1 MNRSNDASKTKDG
14 SNRISKPSVLWRDIM
29 IAYAAP
35 ALMAGIGGVMIGDQ
49 ILFIAAFTSI
59 GGTSAVTAWIIGR
72 WLQDWGLHTQ
82 WLNRSHLLV
91 IATIFAFLGVATGLL
106 IALVVTEL
114 SIYAFSQ
121 EIAWLD
127 RVWIDFPL
135 SVTIASTTTV
145 CRWYKAT
152 HKHTSNRSV

>member
-1 MNRSNDASKTKDG
+1 MNRSDDASKTKNG
-14 SNRISKPSVLWRDIM
+14 CNAITKPSVLWRDIM

-35 ALMAGIGGVMIGDQ
+35 ALMAGIGGVVIGDQ

-59 GGTSAVTAWIIGR
+59 GGTSAVTAWFIGR

-91 IATIFAFLGVATGLL
+91 IAMIFAFLGVATGLL

>member
-1 MNRSNDASKTKDG
+1 MNRSDDASKTKDG
-14 SNRISKPSVLWRDIM
+14 SSRRTKPSALWRDIM

-35 ALMAGIGGVMIGDQ
+35 ALMAGVGGMVVGDQ

-91 IATIFAFLGVATGLL
+91 IATVFAILGLAIGLL
-106 IALVVTEL
+106 TACVVTEL
-114 SIYAFSQ
+114 SRYVFSQ
-121 EIAWLD
+121 ELAWLD
-127 RVWIDFPL
+127 RLWIDFPL
-135 SVTIASTTTV
+135 SVTIAGTTTV

-152 HKHTSNRSV
+152 HKHISNRSV

>member
-1 MNRSNDASKTKDG
+1 MNRSNDASETKDG

-35 ALMAGIGGVMIGDQ
+35 ALMAGIGGVVIGDQ

-82 WLNRSHLLV
+82 WLNKSHLLV

-135 SVTIASTTTV
+135 SVAIASTTTV